1 MLQPKDILKYINAKD
16 VDEALRIISIAYSFL
31 IYLQPGQS
39 LETSNATF
47 TKLADDVLHLETEVK
62 SMEILNELEKNGVI
76 RLPV

>member
-31 IYLQPGQS
+31 VYLQPGQS
-39 LETSNATF
+39 LETSSITF
-47 TKLADDVLHLETEVK
+47 TKLADDMLHLETEIK